1 MKDIVS
7 AKRFVIEMPELLRN
21 EDRILY
27 ELEEVKV
34 LSSV

>member
-1 MKDIVS
+1 MKDIIS
-7 AKRFVIEMPELLRN
+7 AKRFITEMPELLQN